1 MVHIRQYLDYVML
14 FLNIKLNITVHT
26 LTQNHV
32 KREDGWIIGFF
43 ATYDKNDDNG
53 NFIEQ
58 NLNKNS

>member
-1 MVHIRQYLDYVML
+1 ML